1 MSGMSK
7 SAFARRIGH
16 GPSYVT
22 KLKDEGRLVLTADG
36 KVDAEASER
45 LIAQT
50 GGGRPDVAARHAA
63 AKKAP
68 RAAGAK
74 KTQNIGHGIGGE
86 QKTAHGATA
95 PAGAADHERIGNSL
109 QASRAV
115 KEKYSAL
122 KAKAEYETMI
132 GNLVPREDVDAA
144 MRFIGG
150 AVRAAFDV
158 FPDQTAPL
166 VAPVTDLADIHE
178 TLTQVCHD
186 ALHGIGDAIKR
197 QQEELNKGMA

>member
-1 MSGMSK
+1 MAGMSE
-7 SAFARRIGH
+7 SEFARRIKRS
-16 GPSYVT
+16 PSYIN
-22 KLKDEGRLVLTADG
+22 KLKEEGRLVFTKDG
-36 KVDAEASER
+36 RVNAPASEK

-50 GGGRPDVAARHAA
+50 GGGRPDVADRHAA
-63 AKKAP
+63 AKTATKA
-68 RAAGAK
+68 AEAK
-74 KTQNIGHGIGGE
+74 KTESLGAGIGGE
-86 QKTAHGATA
+86 EKTAHSATA
-95 PAGAADHERIGNSL
+95 KAIGSEQERIGNTL

-115 KEKYSAL
+115 KEKYAAL

-132 GNLVPREDVDAA
+132 GDLIPREDVDAA

-166 VAPVTDLADIHE
+166 VAPIADLAEIHE
-178 TLTQVCHD
+178 TLSQACRD
-186 ALHGIGDAIKR
+186 ALHGIGDAIKQ

>member
-1 MSGMSK
+1 MTGMSQ

-16 GPSYVT
+16 SPSYVT
-22 KLKDEGRLVLTADG
+22 KLKDEGRLVLTTDG
-36 KVDAEASER
+36 KVDAVASEK

-50 GGGRPDVAARHAA
+50 GGGRPDVAQRHAA
-63 AKKAP
+63 AKTAT

-74 KTQNIGHGIGGE
+74 KTQSLGNGIGDE
-86 QKTAHGATA
+86 EKAAHAPTAKAS
-95 PAGAADHERIGNSL
+95 AADHERIGNSM
-109 QASRAV
+109 QAARAV

-144 MRFIGG
+144 MRFIGA
-150 AVRAAFDV
+150 AVRAGFDV

-166 VAPVTDLADIHE
+166 VAPVTDLAEIHE
-178 TLTQVCHD
+178 TLAQACHD

-197 QQEELNKGMA
+197 QIEQLSKAGA

>member
-1 MSGMSK
+1 MTWMSQ

-16 GPSYVT
+16 SPSYVT
-22 KLKDEGRLVLTADG
+22 KLKDEGRLVMTASG
-36 KVDAEASER
+36 KVDAEASEK

-50 GGGRPDVAARHAA
+50 GGSRPDVAQRHAA
-63 AKKAP
+63 AKTATKATE
-68 RAAGAK
+68 AK
-74 KTQNIGHGIGGE
+74 KTQNAGQGILGE
-86 QKTAHGATA
+86 EKNAHAPTAQAS
-95 PAGAADHERIGNSL
+95 AADHERIGNSL

-166 VAPVTDLADIHE
+166 VAPVTDLAEIHE
-178 TLTQVCHD
+178 TLTQVCRD
-186 ALHGIGDAIKR
+186 ALHSIGDAIKR
-197 QQEELNKGMA
+197 QQEELNKGNA